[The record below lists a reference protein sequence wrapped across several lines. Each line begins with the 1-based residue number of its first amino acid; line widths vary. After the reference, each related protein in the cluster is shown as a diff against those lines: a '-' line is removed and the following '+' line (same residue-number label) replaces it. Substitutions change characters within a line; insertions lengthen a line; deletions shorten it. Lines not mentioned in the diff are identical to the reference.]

1 MFNLKMSRKK
11 MKKFWNLML
20 VALVMLG
27 ATACTEGL
35 VSDDE
40 KNSNEQA
47 KGVSFYATFG
57 DDDTRAYIDDA
68 DGDKTWTTIWEGNE
82 TLLVQGGEGTYT
94 FTNTE
99 AEPNKFTSTDAG
111 VESIIGQSCSIYT
124 SMANTDSRMGKKAL
138 YVWTPGVEFV
148 QGATIKLESQTS
160 FLRYTYEG
168 EGDVTLKLELQSE
181 SGDEINSFRDNG
193 SYCNEI
199 TFSGIKGE
207 NFVPFWCGVDPINQ
221 RTATLSYAIDGVKVK
236 ETTINNICWGKVY
249 NLGTL
254 TDPEPENL
262 AKVYLVPNDGWKA
275 DDAWFSAHFFNS
287 TDGYADVKLTD
298 EDGDGIYECS
308 VPADMEK
315 VLFCRMNPAYTEFAW
330 NDETVTDRVWNQTAD
345 ETIGVDPDN
354 YYYILDWAKGVW
366 GTKDGYVAPEEPAL
380 SWVLTGSY
388 CSWSETG
395 NTMTE
400 TATSNLFVVEDIE
413 LATGTEIKV
422 KASHT
427 WDISYGA
434 GEGLNILNADK
445 WIKVYAGSSINVIVA
460 KSGAYDVYFEYAE
473 DAEYSKLYLVE
484 ADGDYTTV
492 VEQTENGA
500 LIPDEGTEMPTDLV
514 LGIAGS
520 FQGWDVA
527 NTIPMV
533 VADGWYVASGVELYK
548 DDEFKIVKDNAWT
561 VSYGGNGAVLAA
573 ETGTEYTLVSNN
585 SQNIAPTKN
594 GKFDIYFNP
603 LTLAF
608 KCECVEEY
616 TNLTV
621 NITVDNKAGWN
632 PLYIYLEKDGTAL
645 TSAEGALVTD
655 NKYAISG
662 DYIGSSLSCKFI
674 SGSKVSEPQNVTI
687 TKNGATV
694 TLEETV
700 IKLTVTLN
708 TDNSKQWWGTTMKIH
723 AWSTGTSFDTSWPG
737 NNMTYEGNYTWS
749 VIVPSELVGKTVNY
763 LVHNGNGWQSN
774 DSKVTISANG
784 NTVTGSSIGIN

>member
-1 MFNLKMSRKK
+1 
-11 MKKFWNLML
+11 ML
-20 VALVMLG
+20 VALVVMLG
-27 ATACTEGL
+27 ATACTESEEG
-35 VSDDE
+35 VD
-40 KNSNEQA
+40 QQIA
-47 KGVSFYATFG
+47 GVSFYAALSC
-57 DDDTRAYIDDA
+57 DDTRAYIDDA
-68 DGDKTWTTIWEGNE
+68 DGDKTWTTIWEAGD
-82 TLLVQGGEGTYT
+82 TLEVA
-94 FTNTE
+94 NT
-99 AEPNKFTSTDAG
+99 ADNSSYKFVCTDAATGKFTCEDSAAANLVGQT
-111 VESIIGQSCSIYT
+111 VEIRSDDDT
-124 SMANTDSRMGKKAL
+124 HPLDSRLGKKAL
-138 YVWTPGVEFV
+138 YVWTTGVEFT
-148 QGATIKLESQTS
+148 QDATIQLTSQTS
-160 FLRYTYEG
+160 FFRYTYEG
-168 EGDVTLKLELQSE
+168 EGDVTLKLEQKTSQ
-181 SGDEINSFRDNG
+181 GDDVYAFRDNKQFT
-193 SYCNEI
+193 NEI

-207 NFVPFWCGVDPINQ
+207 NFVPFWCGVDSSQ
-221 RTATLSYAIDGVKVK
+221 VEFDATLSYFVDGVKVK
-236 ETTINNICWGKVY
+236 QTTIKNIGWGKVY

-254 TDPEPENL
+254 TDPEPAPENL
-262 AKVYLVPNDGWKA
+262 AKVYLVPNDDWKSA
-275 DDAWFSAHFFNS
+275 DAWFSAHFFNS

-298 EDGDGIYECS
+298 EDANGIYECS

-315 VLFCRMNPAYTEFAW
+315 VLFCRMNPAFTEFAW
-330 NDETVTDRVWNQTAD
+330 ENVWNQTAD
-345 ETIGVDPDN
+345 EVIGVDPDN

-388 CSWSETG
+388 CDWSETG
-395 NTMTE
+395 NAMTE
-400 TATSNLFVVEDIE
+400 TATANLFVVEDIE

-445 WIKVYAGSSINVIVA
+445 WMKVYAGSSLNVTVA
-460 KSGAYDVYFEYAE
+460 KSGTYDVYFEYAE

-484 ADGDYTTV
+484 AGGDYTTV
-492 VEQTENGA
+492 EEQTENGT

-527 NTIPMV
+527 NAIPMA
-533 VADGWYVASGVELYK
+533 VADGWYVASGIELYK

-561 VSYGGNGAVLAA
+561 VSYGGNGAILAA
-573 ETGTEYTLVSNN
+573 EVGTEYTLVSSN
-585 SQNIAPTKN
+585 SQNIASTKN

-608 KCECVEEY
+608 KYECVEEY
-616 TNLTV
+616 TGLMV
-621 NITVDNKAGWN
+621 NITVDNKANWS

-645 TSAEGALVTD
+645 TPAEGALVSD

-662 DYIGSSLSCKFI
+662 DYIGSSLTCKFI
-674 SGSKVSEPQNVTI
+674 SGSKVSEPQNITI
-687 TKNGATV
+687 TKNGATI
-694 TLEETV
+694 TLEETI
-700 IKLTVTLN
+700 IKLTVTLD
-708 TDNSKQWWGTTMKIH
+708 TDNAKQWWGSTMKIH

-774 DSKVTISANG
+774 DAKVTISANG
-784 NTVTGSSIGIN
+784 NAVTGSSIGIN